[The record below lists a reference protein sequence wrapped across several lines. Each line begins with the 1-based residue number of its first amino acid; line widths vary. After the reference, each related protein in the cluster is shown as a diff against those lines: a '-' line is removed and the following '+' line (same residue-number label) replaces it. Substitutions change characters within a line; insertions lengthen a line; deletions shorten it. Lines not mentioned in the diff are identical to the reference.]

1 MFVQDNFFLFVH
13 SCVEIY
19 LCTLVL
25 KFTCGPGAKLLK
37 EKELNLLFAGGMHIG
52 QQNFQLIHFLLQE
65 VLPQLLQAHP
75 VHLQEIVTELDV
87 VDACKRAKKSEGK
100 KEEAGKNLSHSN
112 SGEWRRISDTSGIR

>member
-1 MFVQDNFFLFVH
+1 MVQ
-13 SCVEIY
+13 
-19 LCTLVL
+19 
-25 KFTCGPGAKLLK
+25 LLK

-75 VHLQEIVTELDV
+75 VHLQEIATELDV
-87 VDACKRAKKSEGK
+87 VDACKRAKESEGK
-100 KEEAGKNLSHSN
+100 EQAGRNLSHSN

>member
-1 MFVQDNFFLFVH
+1 M
-13 SCVEIY
+13 
-19 LCTLVL
+19 L

-100 KEEAGKNLSHSN
+100 KEEGGKNLSHSN